1 MGKRR
6 RLTGQSTK
14 GKTSEQAGLRGAVY
28 PLSMALVLAATDV
41 VNGTVLLLITVVVI
55 PFAAFAFSG
64 SGAAYRGL
72 GSSGPFS
79 IDQDLPERKPLELAS
94 PVTRVVQ
101 EAEARQMIEAKSYRR
116 QQRGYGP
123 LDVEAEVRRA
133 MDLAS
138 PKPSMSEA
146 LRSEVRDLVLAR
158 NERRMRQGQDPL
170 DVEVEVERQVED
182 FIGSP

>member
-1 MGKRR
+1 VDPVLATTVGEKCAVV
-6 RLTGQSTK
+6 LLFTGVAAPI
-14 GKTSEQAGLRGAVY
+14 AGLLFRSVAG
-28 PLSMALVLAATDV
+28 SWDSI
-41 VNGTVLLLITVVVI
+41 GQG
-55 PFAAFAFSG
+55 PFA
-64 SGAAYRGL
+64 
-72 GSSGPFS
+72 
-79 IDQDLPERKPLELAS
+79 IDADLPERRPLELAS
-94 PVTRVVQ
+94 PVTRVAQ

-138 PKPSMSEA
+138 SKPSMSEA

-158 NERRMRQGQDPL
+158 NERRMRQGESPL
-170 DVEVEVERQVED
+170 DVEAEVERQVTD